1 VGEILIIEQLGNAV
15 AQRAVFLGNNRCC
28 AGNGEGSI
36 VNIENLKGNL
46 LHPNAT
52 IEIVSFDDQLMGA
65 DLR

>member
-1 VGEILIIEQLGNAV
+1 MGEILIIEQLGNAV

-28 AGNGEGSI
+28 AGNVDGSI

-52 IEIVSFDDQLMGA
+52 IEIVGLNDQLVRT

>member
-1 VGEILIIEQLGNAV
+1 MGEILIIEQLGNAV

-28 AGNGEGSI
+28 AGNGDGSI

-52 IEIVSFDDQLMGA
+52 IEIVGFNDQLVRA